1 MNYTFAQQKK
11 KAFSIQILVMVAN
24 VNTTPA
30 IADWSIDSSLMKG
43 AASIAAIA
51 SLSRKMLKIMIG
63 LFLKEFNQKNN
74 LTNTAIFGVIRS
86 LK

>member
-1 MNYTFAQQKK
+1 MNYTFAQQKKK

-43 AASIAAIA
+43 LRQSQQ
-51 SLSRKMLKIMIG
+51 LRHYRVKC
-63 LFLKEFNQKNN
+63 
-74 LTNTAIFGVIRS
+74 
-86 LK
+86 